1 MKTIGVLGGLGPQA
15 TMDFEARIHAVAQ
28 RLLPQRGNSGYPPM
42 IVSYHRT
49 LPILVDDQNRPLVP
63 HQLDPRLLEAAKK
76 LGASADFLVIPSNA
90 PHQFQHELEEASGLK
105 VLSMIDLVI
114 NEVRQRGWKYVGVL
128 GFGEPTVYLL
138 PLRHVGIG
146 CETISAELSR
156 QLDQAILAVMEGRA
170 GPKEQSLARIAIER
184 MRLQQI
190 DGTILGCTEIPLL
203 LQEQAEAPDLINPLQ
218 LLAEAAVREA
228 VGESA

>member
-1 MKTIGVLGGLGPQA
+1 MKTIGILGGMGPQA
-15 TMDFEARIHAVAQ
+15 TMDFEARIHAISQ
-28 RLLPQRGNSGYPPM
+28 QLIPQRGNSGYPPM
-42 IVSYHRT
+42 IVSYHRA
-49 LPILVDDQNRPLVP
+49 LPMLVDEQNRPLVP
-63 HQLDPRLLEAAKK
+63 RQIDPRLLEAVKK

-105 VLSMIDLVI
+105 VLNMIDLTI

-128 GFGEPTVYLL
+128 SFGEPTVYLG
-138 PLRHVGIG
+138 PLRQMDIH
-146 CETISAELSR
+146 CETNSAEISR
-156 QLDQAILAVMEGRA
+156 QLDQAILAVMQGRA
-170 GPKEQSLARIAIER
+170 GPKEQSLARITIER
-184 MRLQQI
+184 MRVQQV

-228 VGESA
+228 MSESA